1 MASDACFLRVLNV
14 YSIDSCFP
22 NCHNSVEG
30 HAGIYFETMLINKGF
45 FSPLFCCCYRDHD
58 SRVFFFNRNNPLVL
72 GANNSNLPRIL
83 QIFGEMFVH
92 DVLSDDEAAR
102 NRVLSIMRLI
112 QVRKITDFSSVES
125 KSVEQGH
132 CEKGEGCGVLV
143 LLYEVSN

>member
-1 MASDACFLRVLNV
+1 MIHVV
-14 YSIDSCFP
+14 
-22 NCHNSVEG
+22 
-30 HAGIYFETMLINKGF
+30 
-45 FSPLFCCCYRDHD
+45 FS
-58 SRVFFFNRNNPLVL
+58 FNRNNPLVL

-143 LLYEVSN
+143 LLYEASN